1 MTYSLAAFSKKIDLS
16 PSRLKDLVSDGRL
29 TLESG
34 KIPDWEAKS
43 LLRDR
48 RTYISLLEYS
58 LLNSSERFCGS
69 KASDRNKLID
79 FLEDNDFFGL
89 DYKEWSD
96 LRIGIERDM
105 LFFRRRDI
113 AKLDQN
119 CSPFFEYFGFPVKD
133 AVYKLL
139 SKTQEKEATKAALIK
154 YMQYVGTEQELT
166 PSFLDFAKILLDG
179 PDLMELKTQ
188 EVLALVRSLESKR
201 AQQYMSDFLMFS
213 RKTAN
218 IASVQYGQIKLTN
231 PSRAAAP
238 AYSNS
243 VYLGLAKLIFNSGY
257 IAEHHMIE
265 KAMQSYLYAEM
276 WLYLALHY
284 VLAWRGEDICS
295 AWVYLELFSRDVP
308 FISSRETLAE
318 DILNDRLSSDVYE
331 AAATFCVD
339 AIQAR
344 GNLPSKTSAY
354 DPLPLEVAITPELKP
369 FFGLLILIGECH
381 RLHSNK
387 GYMASHRRSHY
398 QNKMRLREFFGPE
411 IWELLKG
418 ENISSRRLN
427 KSYLQKVESKAREAG
442 YGGILA
448 SAVASYAR
456 NHKDLGAIQSYLDD
470 HNLTGETA
478 DVVLYCMMER
488 GVMGFEIYQSLLTAY
503 PDILSKLSLK
513 HQNEIMKILSVE
525 PLMIEQKVSGLLA
538 SHEIKKSF
546 LSGDNETTA
555 RMLGSMLAISQMRG
569 KAKDAGVGCL
579 LRAQGKVCAHPKYDS
594 CLANACPYL
603 VFTRHAIKPL
613 LQILFDYSMS
623 AKHGDLRAKS
633 ILRQVLIPRF
643 QALINEL
650 INESIINAE
659 TKRDLKQLL
668 LISVKE
674 CTRNE

>member
-89 DYKEWSD
+89 DYKEWGD

-105 LFFRRRDI
+105 FFFRRRDI

-119 CSPFFEYFGFPVKD
+119 CSPFFEYFGFP
-133 AVYKLL
+133 
-139 SKTQEKEATKAALIK
+139 
-154 YMQYVGTEQELT
+154 
-166 PSFLDFAKILLDG
+166 
-179 PDLMELKTQ
+179 LKTQ

-513 HQNEIMKILSVE
+513 HQNEIMKSLSVE

-659 TKRDLKQLL
+659 TKRDLKPLL
-668 LISVKE
+668 LISVEE